1 MIDLE
6 NPFPGLRPFDADE
19 SHLFFGRESAT
30 AELLYKLRNNRFIA
44 VVGTSGSGKSSLVRA
59 GVLPDVYGGFMAGAG
74 SHWRVAVFRPSDRP
88 IHELALALASPDVL
102 SGDDDIDMAAAIA
115 ETVLRRGAFGLVD
128 VVRQA
133 RLPQGT
139 NLLVVVDQFE
149 ELFRLRSAVLQRV
162 VEDEAA
168 AFVKLLLEAARQT
181 ELPIYV
187 MLTMRS
193 EYLGDCTRFRDLP
206 EAINKGQYL
215 IPRMTRAQRRE
226 AITGPVAVGG
236 ASIAPP
242 LVQRLLN
249 DVGDNPDQLPIM
261 QHAMMRTWSIW
272 AGEGDP
278 SQPIDLA
285 HYEAT
290 GGMAEALSRHA
301 DEAYDELADGE
312 SRAIARRIFQRLTG
326 RGADNREM
334 RYPAT
339 LEELCKVTGA
349 NRDRVVAVIEAF
361 RRPGRSFLTPPANV
375 PLTDHSLI
383 DISHESL
390 IRIWKRLRKWV
401 ERETNS
407 ARIYTRLAE
416 TSELHHKGEAG
427 LWRNPDLQIA
437 LNWRRENQPNAAW
450 AERYH
455 GDFGH
460 ALTFLDASRR
470 ALRRRRLATIATP
483 IALVAVV
490 VGMGYFRMFEWAS
503 MLDQKVTMLD
513 QNLQLLQDRQVEA
526 EEAAA
531 QAEDRLAAAKAELQQ
546 TQIKISEAREK
557 LARAQENQA
566 QQERT
571 TVQVRDQLNERV
583 VSLRGALGEAQA
595 PGGDKALVEGLEL
608 ALSIAQAQARTV
620 ESIDAAGASGS
631 SAAEAA
637 NDVRELENIEREL
650 AASVEKLQELEA
662 AEPTAGATLSG
673 DVALEPEAVSYA
685 DLAAVE
691 GGAVAG
697 EFHTVAESSAAV
709 GGSAADPALDSEV
722 EAPALV
728 QTASCVAATT
738 LDSTLLARRT
748 AWQQCAEQ
756 SDSPQEVALAES
768 ELAQLEES
776 FASSAA
782 ITSPDNFL
790 TCQSVEALECVGAT
804 DTFDPGRVYV
814 FARVVTPAD
823 ATLRLDWLK
832 QGQPYRSG
840 TLNVRQNTTTGFR
853 TYTWKGVHEPGPYQV
868 LLFNGRGELI
878 GERSF
883 DVR

>member
-19 SHLFFGRESAT
+19 SHLFFGRETAT

-88 IHELALALASPDVL
+88 IHELARALTGPEVLA
-102 SGDDDIDMAAAIA
+102 GDDDPELRAAIT
-115 ETVLRRGAFGLVD
+115 ETVLRRGTLGLID

-149 ELFRLRSAVLQRV
+149 ELFRLRSAVLQRGA
-162 VEDEAA
+162 EDEAA

-206 EAINKGQYL
+206 EAINNGQYL

-236 ASIAPP
+236 ATISAP

-272 AGEGDP
+272 AGEDDP
-278 SQPIDLA
+278 SQPIALA

-301 DEAYDELADGE
+301 DEAYDELPDPE
-312 SRAIARRIFQRLTG
+312 SRSVARRIFQRLTG
-326 RGADNREM
+326 RGSDNREM

-349 NRDRVVAVIEAF
+349 SRERVIAVIETF
-361 RRPGRSFLTPPANV
+361 RRPGRSFLMPPAAV
-375 PLTDHSLI
+375 PLADDSLI

-390 IRIWKRLRKWV
+390 IRIWQRLRNWV
-401 ERETNS
+401 ERETVS
-407 ARIYTRLAE
+407 ARTYTRLAE
-416 TSELHHKGEAG
+416 TSELHRKGEAG

-437 LNWRRENQPNAAW
+437 LNWRAENQPNSAW

-455 GDFGH
+455 GDF
-460 ALTFLDASRR
+460 AEAMTFLDASRR
-470 ALRRRRLATIATP
+470 ALRRRRLGTI
-483 IALVAVV
+483 VAPVV
-490 VGMGYFRMFEWAS
+490 VIAAAVGLGYFLMFEWVS
-503 MLDQKVTMLD
+503 LLDQKNAELD
-513 QNLQLLQDRQVEA
+513 QNLKLFEDRAVEA
-526 EEAAA
+526 QEAVT
-531 QAEDRLAAAKAELQQ
+531 QAEDRLAAAKEELQQ
-546 TQIKISEAREK
+546 TQSKISEARAK
-557 LARAQENQA
+557 LARVQENQA

-583 VSLRGALGEAQA
+583 VALREALAQAQA
-595 PGGDKALVEGLEL
+595 PGGDEALVEGLEL
-608 ALSIAQAQARTV
+608 AHSIARAQARTV
-620 ESIDAAGASGS
+620 ASIDTAGSGGS
-631 SAAEAA
+631 SASDAA
-637 NDVRELENIEREL
+637 NDVRALENIEREL
-650 AASVEKLQELEA
+650 AASVEKLQELEDA
-662 AEPTAGATLSG
+662 QSTETAV
-673 DVALEPEAVSYA
+673 DVAVVREGNSSAE
-685 DLAAVE
+685 LAALE
-691 GGAVAG
+691 GEAA
-697 EFHTVAESSAAV
+697 SATMGVIDTSTAI
-709 GGSAADPALDSEV
+709 GGSTTEVALGSEAELPEPV
-722 EAPALV
+722 R
-728 QTASCVAATT
+728 TASCVSAAAVE
-738 LDSTLLARRT
+738 STLLDRRA
-748 AWQQCAEQ
+748 AWQQCLEE
-756 SDSPQEVALAES
+756 SESPQEIELAER
-768 ELAQLEES
+768 ELAQLEEA

-790 TCQSVEALECVGAT
+790 TCESVKQLECVGAT
-804 DTFDPGRVYV
+804 STFHPGRVYV
-814 FARVVTPAD
+814 FAQVVTPVD

-832 QGQPYRSG
+832 QGEPYRSG
-840 TLNVRQNTTTGFR
+840 TLSVKQNTASGFR
-853 TYTWKGVHEPGPYQV
+853 TYTWKGVSERGPYQV
-868 LLFNGRGELI
+868 LLYNGRDELI

-883 DVR
+883 EVK